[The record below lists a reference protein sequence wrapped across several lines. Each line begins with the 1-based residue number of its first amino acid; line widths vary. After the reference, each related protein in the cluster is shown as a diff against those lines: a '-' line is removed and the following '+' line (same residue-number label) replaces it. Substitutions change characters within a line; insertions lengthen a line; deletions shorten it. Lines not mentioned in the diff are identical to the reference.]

1 MGRKEKKS
9 KKSHPEW
16 EKMGF
21 AGLIMTALQ
30 KAGGK
35 KKKNKKKETLIK
47 KDYW

>member
-30 KAGGK
+30 NAGGK
-35 KKKNKKKETLIK
+35 KKKKKEPLIK

>member
-9 KKSHPEW
+9 NKSHPEW

-35 KKKNKKKETLIK
+35 KKKKKKEPL
-47 KDYW
+47 DYW

>member
-1 MGRKEKKS
+1 MDRKEKKS

-16 EKMGF
+16 VKMGF

-30 KAGGK
+30 KAGEK
-35 KKKNKKKETLIK
+35 KKKEKKKEPLIK

>member
-16 EKMGF
+16 EKKGF

-35 KKKNKKKETLIK
+35 KKKKKKKEPLIK